1 MKQKFE
7 IKKENRSIIWKVLL
21 VLIYFSFYAVSIRLV
36 VNYLPFINEWLIT
49 MIGLF
54 IYFII
59 ILPLVFTPKWYISND
74 SILIIQP
81 KGIIETWE
89 YFALKK
95 GVHEIKYSTIDNIT
109 ITYEKVS
116 AQFIYNEA
124 YNILFKVCL
133 KSGDEIV
140 FDSLLGVDKY
150 NYLRGIDLMK
160 NKGIVFKDKYHILS
174 VLKDDKIN
182 LWKHLRNVEEGIL
195 ND

>member
-74 SILIIQP
+74 SILI
-81 KGIIETWE
+81 ETWE
-89 YFALKK
+89 YFVLKK

-150 NYLRGIDLMK
+150 NYLRGID
-160 NKGIVFKDKYHILS
+160 FKDKYHILS

>member
-36 VNYLPFINEWLIT
+36 ANYLPFINEWLIT

>member
-89 YFALKK
+89 YFVLKK

-160 NKGIVFKDKYHILS
+160 RKGIVFKDKYHILS

>member
-49 MIGLF
+49 TIGLF

-89 YFALKK
+89 YFVLKK

-160 NKGIVFKDKYHILS
+160 RKGIVFKDKYHILS

>member
-21 VLIYFSFYAVSIRLV
+21 VLIYFYFYAVSIRLV

>member
-21 VLIYFSFYAVSIRLV
+21 VLNYFSFYAVSIRLV

-49 MIGLF
+49 TIGLF

-89 YFALKK
+89 YFVLKK

-160 NKGIVFKDKYHILS
+160 RKGIVFKDKYHILS

>member
-174 VLKDDKIN
+174 VLK
-182 LWKHLRNVEEGIL
+182 
-195 ND
+195 

>member
-7 IKKENRSIIWKVLL
+7 IKKENISIIWKVLL

>member
-49 MIGLF
+49 TIGLF

-89 YFALKK
+89 YFVLKK
-95 GVHEIKYSTIDNIT
+95 GVHEIKY
-109 ITYEKVS
+109 
-116 AQFIYNEA
+116 
-124 YNILFKVCL
+124 
-133 KSGDEIV
+133 
-140 FDSLLGVDKY
+140 
-150 NYLRGIDLMK
+150 
-160 NKGIVFKDKYHILS
+160 
-174 VLKDDKIN
+174 
-182 LWKHLRNVEEGIL
+182 
-195 ND
+195 

>member
-1 MKQKFE
+1 MKYKFE

>member
-54 IYFII
+54 IYLII

>member
-89 YFALKK
+89 YFVLKK

>member
-89 YFALKK
+89 YFVLKK
-95 GVHEIKYSTIDNIT
+95 GVHEIKYSIIDNIT

-160 NKGIVFKDKYHILS
+160 SKGIVFKDKYHILS